1 MLENGLKL
9 KLYFDYPPGELLIPL
24 KHPRHA
30 VVEQT
35 EGEEEVVEA
44 GKHDQEVVE
53 GVLHVLRGENVDG
66 EAVTEDAKNP
76 NNHLCRK
83 TKCQQP
89 PEEEN

>member
-9 KLYFDYPPGELLIPL
+9 KLYFAYRPGELLIPL

-53 GVLHVLRGENVDG
+53 GVLHVLRGEDVDG
-66 EAVTEDAKNP
+66 EAVAEETEHSDSDLAILKVRC
-76 NNHLCRK
+76 LDI
-83 TKCQQP
+83 T
-89 PEEEN
+89 